1 MMMEHMPYNLL
12 KCNDLTIKYNKKIL
26 FKNFTNSF
34 SIGKIYLFYG
44 PSGCGKTSLIKSLG
58 GLINVKNV
66 NKVKCSFSFFSCTLL
81 DNLTVKENFLL
92 HSFDIDYN
100 YFYKNNFKY
109 LLDKKVKLLSSGEKN
124 LITVIL
130 TLSSDSNF
138 IFLDEPLSHLDSDN
152 IIVIQNLL
160 KEKRNTKCIII
171 TDHEKDKYLN
181 FIDEYFYI
189 NNFIWIKN
197 ISSNNNQKIKDITIK
212 HNNKINC
219 IMFFKFII
227 SNYKR
232 NLLAPFFN
240 ALYTSFFIT
249 FVSSFIAFIQIK
261 DPFNLLENAK
271 LQNLINLTIIILLF
285 LGQLVLFI
293 ISFSKDKN
301 ERKKFFQCLA
311 CQQKNILTHLYILFE
326 FSFFLIVLILTT
338 YVIFLPTLNLQ
349 KNIYFYGQNI
359 NYNFDL
365 SFFYIFIILSISIF
379 AVLKVIYEYYL
390 YRYLG
395 RIIND

>member
-1 MMMEHMPYNLL
+1 MVER
-12 KCNDLTIKYNKKIL
+12 
-26 FKNFTNSF
+26 
-34 SIGKIYLFYG
+34 
-44 PSGCGKTSLIKSLG
+44 
-58 GLINVKNV
+58 
-66 NKVKCSFSFFSCTLL
+66 
-81 DNLTVKENFLL
+81 
-92 HSFDIDYN
+92 
-100 YFYKNNFKY
+100 
-109 LLDKKVKLLSSGEKN
+109 KVKLLSSGEKN

-138 IFLDEPLSHLDSDN
+138 IFLDEPLSHLDSNN

-181 FIDEYFYI
+181 FIDEYFYL
-189 NNFIWIKN
+189 NNFTWIKN

-232 NLLAPFFN
+232 NILAPFFN

-249 FVSSFIAFIQIK
+249 FFSSFIAFTQIK
-261 DPFNLLENAK
+261 EPFN
-271 LQNLINLTIIILLF
+271 IMVITLLF

-293 ISFSKDKN
+293 ISFNKDKN
-301 ERKKFFQCLA
+301 ERKNIFQCLA

-326 FSFFLIVLILTT
+326 FSFFLIVLFLTT
-338 YVIFLPTLNLQ
+338 YFIFLPTLNLQ

-365 SFFYIFIILSISIF
+365 SFLYIFIILSISIF
-379 AVLKVIYEYYL
+379 AVLKVIYEYCL

>member
-1 MMMEHMPYNLL
+1 MSFNLL
-12 KCNDLTIKYNKKIL
+12 NCNNLTIKYNKKII

-44 PSGCGKTSLIKSLG
+44 PSGCGKTSLIKALG

-66 NKVKCSFSFFSCTLL
+66 NKLKCSFSFFSCTLL

-92 HSFDIDYN
+92 HNFKIDYD

-109 LLDKKVKLLSSGEKN
+109 LIEKKVKLLSSGEKN

-130 TLSSDSNF
+130 TLSSNSNF
-138 IFLDEPLSHLDSDN
+138 IFLDEPLSHLDSNN
-152 IIVIQNLL
+152 IIIIQNLL

-181 FIDEYFYI
+181 FIDEYFYL
-189 NNFIWIKN
+189 NNLTWIKN
-197 ISSNNNQKIKDITIK
+197 ISINNNQKIKNINIK
-212 HNNKINC
+212 HNNKINY
-219 IMFFKFII
+219 IIFLKFII
-227 SNYKR
+227 INYKR

-249 FVSSFIAFIQIK
+249 FFSSFIAFIQIK
-261 DPFNLLENAK
+261 EPFNILENAK
-271 LQNLINLTIIILLF
+271 LQNLINLSIIILLF

-293 ISFSKDKN
+293 ISFNKDKN
-301 ERKKFFQCLA
+301 ERKNIFQCLA
-311 CQQKNILTHLYILFE
+311 CQQKNLLTHLYILFE
-326 FSFFLIVLILTT
+326 FSFFLIVLILTS
-338 YVIFLPTLNLQ
+338 YLIFLPTLNLQ
-349 KNIYFYGQNI
+349 KNIYFYGQTV

-379 AVLKVIYEYYL
+379 AILKIIYECFL

>member
-1 MMMEHMPYNLL
+1 MSFNLL
-12 KCNDLTIKYNKKIL
+12 KCNNLTIKYNKKIL

-66 NKVKCSFSFFSCTLL
+66 NKLKCSFSFFSCTLL

-92 HSFDIDYN
+92 HNFRLDYN
-100 YFYKNNFKY
+100 YFYTNNFEY
-109 LLDKKVKLLSSGEKN
+109 LIEKKVKLLSSGEKN

-138 IFLDEPLSHLDSDN
+138 IFLDEPLSHLDSNN

-160 KEKRNTKCIII
+160 KEKRNIKCIII

-181 FIDEYFYI
+181 FIDEYFYL
-189 NNFIWIKN
+189 NNFTWIKN

-227 SNYKR
+227 INYKR

-249 FVSSFIAFIQIK
+249 FFSSFIAFIQIK
-261 DPFNLLENAK
+261 EPFNMLENAK

-293 ISFSKDKN
+293 ISFNKDKN
-301 ERKKFFQCLA
+301 ERKNIFQCLA
-311 CQQKNILTHLYILFE
+311 CQQKNLLTHLYILFE
-326 FSFFLIVLILTT
+326 FSLFLIILILTT
-338 YVIFLPTLNLQ
+338 YFIFSPTLNLQ

-359 NYNFDL
+359 NYNLDL
-365 SFFYIFIILSISIF
+365 SFLYIFIILSISIF
-379 AVLKVIYEYYL
+379 AVLKVIYEYFL